1 MIKDSCACKCNVWDI
16 KICSRWKSQNVMF
29 DANYILIRNVI
40 KTRVTNYTTKY
51 DLHLLHCLWATDKI
65 SSSCSWSFSRA
76 HSIDIMHFAK
86 TIRSSYDF
94 YLFSSCKIVVFLLLI
109 NTLNGMKNTLT
120 KNAIFHLTKY
130 TEHFN

>member
-1 MIKDSCACKCNVWDI
+1 M
-16 KICSRWKSQNVMF
+16 
-29 DANYILIRNVI
+29 
-40 KTRVTNYTTKY
+40 RVTNYATKY

-65 SSSCSWSFSRA
+65 SSSSSWSFSRA

-86 TIRSSYDF
+86 TISSPYDF
-94 YLFSSCKIVVFLLLI
+94 LSIQFVQNRRIFTSHQYIKWYEKHVD
-109 NTLNGMKNTLT
+109 